1 LIYKGISK
9 ITKVAITAMK
19 GQPLIIADY
28 LNTAGFLEDMF
39 W

>member
-1 LIYKGISK
+1 LIYKVISK

-28 LNTAGFLEDMF
+28 NTAEF
-39 W
+39 WKGKKNL